1 LSLAAIACSGA
12 PAREAARRPQR
23 AASEAPATT
32 LAPATTEAAGLYATL
47 SLPHRELGRWPS
59 PVPSLDALAREIG
72 AASLHIKRD
81 DQVAMA
87 HARLLDA
94 HGLPAYAG
102 GKLRKL
108 ELLLG
113 DAIAQ
118 GKRRVVTIGGVGS
131 HHALATAVHGR
142 ALGLEVSL
150 LLLPEPPTR
159 AVCMVLLNSHAAG
172 AELSMAGSFAA
183 ATREAARMARDPNVA
198 SIPTGG
204 SSPLGNVAFVAAAL
218 ELKAQIDA
226 GELDEPDAI
235 YIPLGT
241 MGSAVGLAIGLERA
255 GLRTQVVAVRA
266 SNRPT
271 SSWAKVAALHAD
283 TVAWLV
289 AREPSWPRVPLRKDR
304 LVIED
309 GFLGAGYA
317 LPTAAGARATAV
329 AKAHGIDLDDTYTAK
344 AFAALL
350 ARERGAWR
358 RVLFW
363 HTHAGPVLDPA
374 AAPVDVLPA
383 SLRGYCR

>member
-131 HHALATAVHGR
+131 HWPR
-142 ALGLEVSL
+142 
-150 LLLPEPPTR
+150 R
-159 AVCMVLLNSHAAG
+159 YM
-172 AELSMAGSFAA
+172 
-183 ATREAARMARDPNVA
+183 AARSASRSACCCSQSRRRARC
-198 SIPTGG
+198 
-204 SSPLGNVAFVAAAL
+204 
-218 ELKAQIDA
+218 
-226 GELDEPDAI
+226 
-235 YIPLGT
+235 
-241 MGSAVGLAIGLERA
+241 
-255 GLRTQVVAVRA
+255 
-266 SNRPT
+266 
-271 SSWAKVAALHAD
+271 
-283 TVAWLV
+283 AW
-289 AREPSWPRVPLRKDR
+289 
-304 LVIED
+304 
-309 GFLGAGYA
+309 
-317 LPTAAGARATAV
+317 
-329 AKAHGIDLDDTYTAK
+329 
-344 AFAALL
+344 
-350 ARERGAWR
+350 
-358 RVLFW
+358 
-363 HTHAGPVLDPA
+363 
-374 AAPVDVLPA
+374 
-383 SLRGYCR
+383 CC